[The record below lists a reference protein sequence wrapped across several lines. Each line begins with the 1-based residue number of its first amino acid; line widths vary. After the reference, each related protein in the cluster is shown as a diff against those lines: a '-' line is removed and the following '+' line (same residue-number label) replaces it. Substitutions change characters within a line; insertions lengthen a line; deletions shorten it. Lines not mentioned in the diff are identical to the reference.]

1 MLRLPPQK
9 LADDMRTLW
18 PHLLSELVNVFDVPD
33 QDRDL
38 FLTFEALKLVDLM
51 SQLNIEDF

>member
-1 MLRLPPQK
+1 MTEGFKLINKDTSMREQLFLLSRILMLRLPPQK

-33 QDRDL
+33 
-38 FLTFEALKLVDLM
+38 
-51 SQLNIEDF
+51 